1 MIMSQVRGP
10 SVTAA
15 KRMLPFRLPTEQNQI
30 LPTRRGKL
38 TKENQP

>member
-15 KRMLPFRLPTEQNQI
+15 KRMLPSVYPPSKIKI